1 VSLPVPAPTPVRRPR
16 RWWKYLLLVTGV
28 GVVAVLAGLYY
39 ITTDSFQNYV
49 RKRVVAEV
57 ERITGGRAEVGSFH
71 VVPFHMQVEVRNIT
85 VHGKEAATDTPL
97 VHADSLVAHVK
108 VISFLRTEF
117 GFHSLTLEHPVIHV
131 AVGPD
136 GATNIPAPRMLGPDE
151 LKTTGEPAPIEKL
164 FALSID
170 HLSVHN
176 GELQWA
182 DRKIPLDLAVH
193 DTNLQMDYSFLRGRY
208 ESHLSLG
215 KVDTAFEDF
224 RPFAWMTSVEFSLGT
239 TFVDVK
245 SLQWNSG
252 RSSLQ
257 ASGRITDFRHPRLDA
272 VYNAHIDLE
281 EAAAIARRHD
291 LRSGTADFKGSGHWL
306 IDEALLNQALLN
318 QSLLNEGSSA
328 GHLSQSHSSMGQ
340 PNTGHSSASHSSANQ
355 RSEDFPDVGEFT
367 ASGALVL
374 RDLGWQDDQFA
385 LNKVSASG
393 DYSITDQQVKLS
405 KLQGRLLGGS
415 FAGDAQV
422 DNWLRSIPLQ
432 PPGKVR
438 KGAENFPV
446 ISATRPPARKGEKAK
461 LPGVQSGA
469 VHLRLRDISAAET
482 AVALDV
488 PAHRLGHFHPGGL
501 ASGTVDAAWKSSY
514 NDAEIAFALDVSP
527 PAHPATGEL
536 PVTAH
541 MQGKYL
547 ARSDSLEL
555 AQFHVSTPASRVQA
569 SGTLAESS
577 TLHLSVSTSNLD
589 EWRPLVTALGGPA
602 SLPFRVNGTATFNGV
617 AGGTFSAQTL
627 SGTVAVQDFEFTL
640 PATSRT
646 PERQVHWDSLAANI
660 QFSSHELALRGGT
673 LRRDQTSADFDISA
687 ALQKGQFTEDTP
699 FTAHINLHNVD
710 VASTAALAGFDYPV
724 SGTADISLQVLG
736 TRAHPQAQG
745 HIRAAHAS
753 AYGESIEQFD
763 ADLRLAGSE
772 TALNNIHLTHQDA
785 DVSGTA
791 AYTPATRSFRLDL
804 RGNNFDLS
812 RIHQIQ
818 LQPLL
823 IEGRAD
829 FTLQGSGTLNA
840 PVINAAVHV
849 RDLTLDHELSGVLD
863 LEATTKNGELTLSGH
878 SNFPKGAVTVAGTV
892 GMHGDYPANIT
903 AQTDHLDLDAFWRA
917 YLGQQETGHSAVSGT
932 ISMQGPL
939 RYPRRWTVKGSA
951 TDLALDVEYAK
962 LHNQDP
968 IRFTFADLTAHIEST
983 HLVGEGT
990 DVVLHGDI
998 HWDGVQALDMAAD
1011 GQLDLKLLGGLD
1023 PNLTASG
1030 LMTVHLT
1037 LGGTLDLPIPQG
1049 SIEIKNGA
1057 ANYAGLPSGLSE
1069 MNGSLAF
1076 TRDSVHIEQLTART
1090 GGGTLDLKGDATN
1103 YNRQLN
1109 FNLTAVGK
1117 DVRLRYPPGVSSTA
1131 TAELHWVG
1139 NRSAST
1145 ISGDILVN
1153 KLAVT
1158 PGFDFG
1164 SYLERSRQSAAIAPA
1179 NSPLYNVK
1187 LDVAVRTA
1195 PELQMKTAVARL
1207 SGDAN
1212 LRLRGS
1218 VARPSVLGR
1227 ADILEGDAN
1236 FNGIKFRLER
1246 GDITFANP
1254 VAIEP
1259 QVNLQATTHVRNY
1272 DLDVTVTGTPDR
1284 LNVNYRSEPPLPKSD
1299 IIALLA
1305 LGRTSEE
1312 SEQLQQQSG
1321 QTVFTDEASNLIIN
1335 QAINSTVS
1343 SRMQKL
1349 FGVSRIKIDPQ
1360 GLTTETNPTARG
1372 PQVTIEQQFANNI
1385 SLTYSTNVSQ
1395 SSQQI
1400 IQGEYYINRNVS
1412 IVGSRDQNGVVSF
1425 DVRVRHRVK

>member
-1 VSLPVPAPTPVRRPR
+1 VTVPAPAPAGRPR

-39 ITTDSFQNYV
+39 VTTDSFQNYV
-49 RKRVVAEV
+49 RRRVVAEV

-71 VVPFHMQVEVRNIT
+71 IVPFHLQVEVRNIT
-85 VHGKEAATDTPL
+85 VHGKESPADVPL
-97 VHADSLVAHVK
+97 VHADSLLAQVK

-117 GFHSLTLEHPVIHV
+117 GFHSLTLEHPVIHIAV
-131 AVGPD
+131 APD
-136 GATNIPAPRMLGPDE
+136 GTTNVPAPRMLSPE
-151 LKTTGEPAPIEKL
+151 VLERTPEHSALEKL

-182 DRKIPLDLAVH
+182 DRKIPLDLAAH

-224 RPFAWMTSVEFSLGT
+224 RPFAWTTTVEFSLGT
-239 TFVDVK
+239 TFIDVK

-272 VYNAHIDLE
+272 VYEAHVDLE
-281 EAAAIARRHD
+281 EASAIARRHD
-291 LRSGTADFKGSGHWL
+291 LRVGVAEFKGSGHWL
-306 IDEALLNQALLN
+306 IDEALLNEASLN
-318 QSLLNEGSSA
+318 SESRQNEDS
-328 GHLSQSHSSMGQ
+328 
-340 PNTGHSSASHSSANQ
+340 PNTG
-355 RSEDFPDVGEFT
+355 EFA
-367 ASGALVL
+367 ASGVMVL
-374 RDLGWQDDQFA
+374 RDLNWRDDQFA
-385 LNKVSASG
+385 LNKASATA
-393 DYSITDQQVKLS
+393 DYLITDQQIKLS
-405 KLQGRLLGGS
+405 KLQGKLLGGGV
-415 FAGDAQV
+415 AGEAQV
-422 DNWLRSIPLQ
+422 DNWLHSIPLV
-432 PPGKVR
+432 PPGKVK
-438 KGAENFPV
+438 KGAENLPQ
-446 ISATRPPARKGEKAK
+446 ITAARPPLKKGEKAK
-461 LPGVQSGA
+461 LPGVQSGS
-469 VHLRLRDISAAET
+469 VHLRVRDVSAAET
-482 AVALDV
+482 AAALDV
-488 PAHRLGHFHPGGL
+488 HAHPLGHFHPAGL
-501 ASGTVDAAWKSSY
+501 AAGTVDAAWKESY
-514 NDAEIAFALDVSP
+514 KKAEIAFALDVSP
-527 PAHPATGEL
+527 PPHSAAGEL

-541 MQGKYL
+541 MQGKYR
-547 ARSDSLEL
+547 AESDSLEL
-555 AQFHVSTPASRVQA
+555 SQFNLSTPASRVQA
-569 SGTLAESS
+569 SGILAQSS
-577 TLHLSVSTSNLD
+577 TLHLSISTSNLE
-589 EWRPLVTALGGPA
+589 EWRPLVMAFGGPTN
-602 SLPFRVNGTATFNGV
+602 LPFRVDGNATFNGV
-617 AGGTFSAQTL
+617 AAGTFSAPTL
-627 SGTVAVQDFEFTL
+627 SGTLVAQDFEFIM
-640 PATSRT
+640 PPTSRT
-646 PERQVHWDSLAANI
+646 PQQRVHWDSLAANI
-660 QFSSHELALRGGT
+660 QLSSHEITLQHGT
-673 LRRDQTSADFDISA
+673 LRRDETSAAFDVSA
-687 ALQKGQFTEDTP
+687 ALQNGQFTAGTP
-699 FTAHINLHNVD
+699 FTAHAILHNVD

-724 SGTADISLQVLG
+724 SGMADVYLQVGG
-736 TRAHPQAQG
+736 TRAHPQGQG
-745 HIRAAHAS
+745 HIHAAHAA
-753 AYGESIEQFD
+753 AYGEAIDQFD
-763 ADLRLAGSE
+763 ADLRLAGNE
-772 TALNNIHLTHQDA
+772 TALNNIRLTHQDA
-785 DVSGTA
+785 EISGSA
-791 AYTPATRSFRLDL
+791 AFTPATRGFRLDL
-804 RGNNFDLS
+804 QGKNFDLS
-812 RIHQIQ
+812 RVHQIQ
-818 LQPLL
+818 LKPLL

-829 FTLQGSGTLNA
+829 FTLQGSGTLAA

-849 RDLTLDHELSGVLD
+849 RDLMLDHELAGVLD
-863 LEATTKNGELTLSGH
+863 LEAVTKDGELRLSGH
-878 SNFPKGAVTVAGTV
+878 SNFPRGAVTLMGTV

-903 AQTDHLDLDAFWRA
+903 AQTDHIDLDAFWRA
-917 YLGQQETGHSAVSGT
+917 YLGQQLTGHSAVSGT
-932 ISMQGPL
+932 IAMEGPL
-939 RYPRRWTVKGSA
+939 RYPRKWTLEGSA
-951 TDLALDVEYAK
+951 TDLAIDVEYAK
-962 LHNQDP
+962 LHNQGP
-968 IRFTFADLTAHIEST
+968 VRFTFADQTAHIEST
-983 HLVGEGT
+983 HLVGDGT

-998 HWDGVQALDMAAD
+998 HWAGIQALDMAAD
-1011 GQLDLKLLGGLD
+1011 GQLDLKLLAGLD

-1030 LMTVHLT
+1030 MMTVHLI

-1049 SIEIKNGA
+1049 NIAIKNGA

-1069 MNGSLAF
+1069 MNGALVF
-1076 TRDSVHIEQLTART
+1076 TRDSVHIEQLTARA

-1131 TAELHWVG
+1131 TTELHWVG

-1145 ISGDILVN
+1145 ISGDILVT

-1164 SYLERSRQSAAIAPA
+1164 SYLERSRQSVSLAPA

-1259 QVNLQATTHVRNY
+1259 SVNLQATTHVRNY

-1412 IVGSRDQNGVVSF
+1412 IVGSRDQNGVISF